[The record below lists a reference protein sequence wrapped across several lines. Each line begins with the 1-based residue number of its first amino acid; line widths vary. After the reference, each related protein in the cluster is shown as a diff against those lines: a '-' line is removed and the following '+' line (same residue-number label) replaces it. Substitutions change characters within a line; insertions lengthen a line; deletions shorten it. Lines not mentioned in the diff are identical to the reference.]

1 MPDKATYKILLSR
14 GVRVDNCPF
23 NRYDSLASEDDLS
36 ALFEVLD
43 RFRDVNGNPP
53 VITANCVVA
62 NPDFNAIKK
71 SGFKEYYYELFTDTL
86 QSYPNHAHSFQLWKE
101 GMERKLFFP
110 QFHGREHLNVSR
122 WMRALQ
128 FGLPET
134 RLAFDFNLFGL
145 STNITT
151 EERESYLEAF
161 AVENDLE
168 AEKIREIIK
177 DGLSLFKQIFG
188 FASLSFVAPNYVW
201 PRVIEQ
207 NLAEQEVKYIQ
218 GQRVQFSPINN
229 QGSKLQKIPHFT
241 GQRNAYGQIF
251 TVRNCAF
258 EPSLNETH
266 DCVSECLAQISSAF
280 RCGKPAI
287 ITTHRLN
294 FIGSIVQDNREKNL
308 DYLKDM
314 LNIIMHKWPE
324 VEYMTT
330 PQLGD
335 LIASNSSGQ

>member
-201 PRVIEQ
+201 PPVIEQ
-207 NLAEQEVKYIQ
+207 NLEE
-218 GQRVQFSPINN
+218 
-229 QGSKLQKIPHFT
+229 
-241 GQRNAYGQIF
+241 
-251 TVRNCAF
+251 
-258 EPSLNETH
+258 
-266 DCVSECLAQISSAF
+266 
-280 RCGKPAI
+280 
-287 ITTHRLN
+287 
-294 FIGSIVQDNREKNL
+294 
-308 DYLKDM
+308 
-314 LNIIMHKWPE
+314 
-324 VEYMTT
+324 
-330 PQLGD
+330 
-335 LIASNSSGQ
+335 